1 MDKDVIIKD
10 DFLSNISNKG
20 EYDTVFFD
28 EHDIMHWVTS
38 PKKKNLTVVITY
50 DNIYGGS
57 RGGECGLGKQNLF

>member
-10 DFLSNISNKG
+10 DFPLNISHKG

-38 PKKKNLTVVITY
+38 PNTKNLTVVINY
-50 DNIYGGS
+50 DNVYGGS
-57 RGGECGLGKQNLF
+57 RGGA